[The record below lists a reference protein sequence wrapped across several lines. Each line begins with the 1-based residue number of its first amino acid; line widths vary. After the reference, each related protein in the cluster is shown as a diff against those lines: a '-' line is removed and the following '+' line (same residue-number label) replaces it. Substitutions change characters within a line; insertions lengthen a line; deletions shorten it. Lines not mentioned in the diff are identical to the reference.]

1 MCVVHVMLCAGAER
15 FHTRMRSA
23 TRGHLNEVCTV
34 MGRFF
39 GVAWP
44 GLRVSPSSFGDM
56 HVLITASCVH
66 SSALMML

>member
-1 MCVVHVMLCAGAER
+1 MLCVVHVMLCAGAER
-15 FHTRMRSA
+15 FHTHMRSA

-34 MGRFF
+34 MGRF
-39 GVAWP
+39 
-44 GLRVSPSSFGDM
+44 LRVSPSSFGDM